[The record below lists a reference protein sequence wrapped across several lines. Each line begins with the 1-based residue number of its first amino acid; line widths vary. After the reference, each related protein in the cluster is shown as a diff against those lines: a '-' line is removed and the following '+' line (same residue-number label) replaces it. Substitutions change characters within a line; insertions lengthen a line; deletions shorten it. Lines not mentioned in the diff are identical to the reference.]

1 MIEQIK
7 AALYVRLSQ
16 EDRNKLHPEDNSE
29 SINNQIMLLKSRCE
43 KEGWIIYDIYNDDD
57 FSGSFNIVKPG
68 VYDRKPD
75 HGEHP
80 DSYASVKKR
89 SRRACGHD
97 LRESRYAGCACCNEK
112 ISAYAFRRNAS
123 ASDDRDGTLL

>member
-43 KEGWIIYDIYNDDD
+43 K
-57 FSGSFNIVKPG
+57 
-68 VYDRKPD
+68 
-75 HGEHP
+75 
-80 DSYASVKKR
+80 
-89 SRRACGHD
+89 
-97 LRESRYAGCACCNEK
+97 
-112 ISAYAFRRNAS
+112 
-123 ASDDRDGTLL
+123 RDG

>member
-57 FSGSFNIVKPG
+57 FSGSDRQRPEFNRMIE
-68 VYDRKPD
+68 D
-75 HGEHP
+75 
-80 DSYASVKKR
+80 A
-89 SRRACGHD
+89 
-97 LRESRYAGCACCNEK
+97 K
-112 ISAYAFRRNAS
+112 IWIPNSSSKALMLLL
-123 ASDDRDGTLL
+123 TLLWDV

>member
-16 EDRNKLHPEDNSE
+16 EDRNNLQPEDNSE

-68 VYDRKPD
+68 VYDPTD
-75 HGEHP
+75 N
-80 DSYASVKKR
+80 D
-89 SRRACGHD
+89 
-97 LRESRYAGCACCNEK
+97 
-112 ISAYAFRRNAS
+112 RNS
-123 ASDDRDGTLL
+123 TE